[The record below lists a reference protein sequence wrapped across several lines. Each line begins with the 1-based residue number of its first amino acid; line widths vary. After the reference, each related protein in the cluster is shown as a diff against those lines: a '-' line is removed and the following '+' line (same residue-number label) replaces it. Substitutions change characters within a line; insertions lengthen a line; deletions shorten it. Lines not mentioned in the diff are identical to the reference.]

1 MSITIVVIGIILVIT
16 EIKIAKTVI
25 TINNNK
31 D

>member
-25 TINNNK
+25 KINNNK